1 MLINILNLAYKP
13 ASFCPNSRLFI
24 MKKEEILPVWKEL
37 NEQLFRFVHSKTKDK
52 ELSKDIA
59 SSLIRELV
67 AFLSS
72 IPA

>member
-1 MLINILNLAYKP
+1 
-13 ASFCPNSRLFI
+13 